1 MSLILDALRRSE
13 RTRQRTLEGR
23 LGSATAE
30 PATPRVQVPWA
41 ALVGVVLFLNAAAL
55 AALYW
60 NGSFSAPSPP
70 PAAPVHQSPAPTA
83 SVSKPAPAIKQRGP
97 LRSLAEE
104 AGAGRHQVA
113 PARQASA
120 ATPKPETKTTA
131 PEKPSSAAMV
141 QRQTLSPSASASQG
155 KATPIDALPDT
166 FRQSLPKL
174 HLDVHVYNDNPK
186 DRFVLINMHRY
197 QRGDAL
203 PTGPRVVR
211 ITHDGVVLSYHGREF
226 LLPRQ

>member
-23 LGSATAE
+23 LGSAAAE
-30 PATPRVQVPWA
+30 PTPPRVQVPWA
-41 ALVGVVLFLNAAAL
+41 ALIGVVLFVNAGAL

-60 NGSFSAPSPP
+60 GGSFSAPSPS
-70 PAAPVHQSPAPTA
+70 PAAPVHRSPAPSA
-83 SVSKPAPAIKQRGP
+83 KVSKLAPVIRHRGP

-104 AGAGRHQVA
+104 AGSDRFRAIPSLQS
-113 PARQASA
+113 SA
-120 ATPKPETKTTA
+120 VVSEPQPETAA
-131 PEKPSSAAMV
+131 PEKQIRAAAAQSQTLPSSAG
-141 QRQTLSPSASASQG
+141 ASQG
-155 KATPIDALPDT
+155 KATPIDALPDA

-174 HLDVHVYNDNPK
+174 YLDVHVYNDNPK

-197 QRGDAL
+197 QRGDIL
-203 PTGPRVVR
+203 PAGPRVVR
-211 ITHDGVVLSYHGREF
+211 ITRDGVVLSYHGRQF